1 MLSKYEKTNPL
12 NQKVGFKNYIF
23 EDNNY
28 LTNLKLKEDGFDS
41 TFEFE
46 NRMNELLRKKAEK

>member
-1 MLSKYEKTNPL
+1 MEVSKEEILHIAKL
-12 NQKVGFKNYIF
+12 A
-23 EDNNY
+23 
-28 LTNLKLKEDGFDS
+28 NLKLKEDGFDS